1 MINVVNAVSE
11 SYGKPDEIRIEMARE
26 LKKSATEREQM
37 TRDIARASA
46 ENDKYRKVLQE
57 EFNIQNVSRN
67 DIIRYR
73 LYLELEANGFKTLYT
88 HTYHAR
94 NCSAKSLTSSI

>member
-1 MINVVNAVSE
+1 
-11 SYGKPDEIRIEMARE
+11 MARE

-37 TRDIARASA
+37 TRNIARANA

-57 EFNIQNVSRN
+57 EFNIQNVCRN

-73 LYLELEANGFKTLYT
+73 LYLEL
-88 HTYHAR
+88 
-94 NCSAKSLTSSI
+94 